1 MRSITCALILA
12 TSALVVAACGA
23 RQSGPRRQES
33 RIQANAERSSII
45 DRLIPEDGLHPSRRA
60 WLIDAISSVMPGID
74 KDDLQNPTRLRA
86 TLQDTSLS
94 NLRRIEAAYK
104 QNAQNAGN

>member
-1 MRSITCALILA
+1 MRWTACALVLA
-12 TSALVVAACGA
+12 TAFHFAGCGA
-23 RQSGPRRQES
+23 RERGPRRQES
-33 RIQANAERSSII
+33 SIEANAERNSII
-45 DRLIPEDGLHPSRRA
+45 ERLIPEDGLHPSRRA
-60 WLIDAISSVMPGID
+60 WLIDAIASVITGVD
-74 KDDLQNPTRLRA
+74 KYDLQNPTRLRA